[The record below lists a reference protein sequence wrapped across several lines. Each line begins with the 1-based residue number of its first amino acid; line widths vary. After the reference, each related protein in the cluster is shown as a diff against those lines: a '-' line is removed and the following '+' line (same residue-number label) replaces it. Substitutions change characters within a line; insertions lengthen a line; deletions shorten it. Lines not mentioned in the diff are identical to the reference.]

1 MSTNP
6 VFPSDTS
13 HSFFPFTKMT
23 VSLCL
28 CVCVCV
34 SLCALPCVHVCVCL
48 CVCVH
53 VLLTELWSCLV
64 KPKKIF
70 SLEERENEGERE
82 RESERVGR
90 EERTRR
96 QIEAAMVT
104 VWRFHDTIYR
114 TGCGAAFISVITA
127 AVACCSVAVTERR
140 AKRVGPQTGTTNS
153 PLYKLQCCLRGPPVS
168 LHLPASSACL
178 SPEEP
183 PPGITKSQAC
193 ICFL

>member
-1 MSTNP
+1 MY
-6 VFPSDTS
+6 
-13 HSFFPFTKMT
+13 
-23 VSLCL
+23 
-28 CVCVCV
+28 
-34 SLCALPCVHVCVCL
+34 VHV

-70 SLEERENEGERE
+70 SLKERENERE

-153 PLYKLQCCLRGPPVS
+153 PLYKLQCCLRGPPC
-168 LHLPASSACL
+168 LPSSACVL
-178 SPEEP
+178 CLPLPRRTTSRDNKIPSMYLLPVARQKDSPP
-183 PPGITKSQAC
+183 
-193 ICFL
+193 L